1 METGLSDLEQTLDD
15 LWRRV
20 RQTNLYGGRPRNAVS
35 EESVAAA
42 QSALSLAEASG
53 DQRFLREAWY
63 MMAFALNANEQYVAS
78 ITYYRLAIPAFD
90 QAGEIERS
98 SRMKLGFVVA
108 LSATGQSREALAVAR
123 EAEEVFRNSGDLASL
138 AKLKTN
144 LGSVHQ
150 RLDNYE
156 RASQCQFEAVELF
169 QKAGDESALAQSYLN
184 LGSTLCF
191 LDRFDESEVMYAKCD
206 EIAAKLGLHDLRAH
220 ATYNKAYLY
229 FLSGRLSPALL
240 MYRDARQ
247 MFSENTSLRHAALCD
262 LDEAEIYI
270 QLRLPQDALVL
281 AQAAARSF
289 ADLDMPYEQGKA
301 IAFGAVA
308 LTQKR
313 QFGDAL
319 TAFKEAQ
326 AVLKQDGN
334 LFWTALLD
342 LYRAEVLFS
351 IGRLWE
357 AHSLAKTADAK
368 FAEAGYPAKRLI
380 TLVLLGRVCL
390 GLGRLDEAE
399 FHVRMV
405 RELAEDTK
413 ISLFLFACYSLSAEL
428 AEREGDARRAGEFYE
443 RAAHEIELRHT
454 HLHHDELGITFYKNK
469 AEVFES
475 LVCLTLDS
483 EDSSASAARAYAWCE
498 KAKSQIIID
507 ALAPHLPSIRS
518 RASEALIARV
528 DRLRGELNGSY
539 LRFRP
544 EFFATPGLPKGGQV
558 ELREDE
564 LVKTLNELS
573 NSDSEYVS
581 LQIASSVRL
590 EELQQSLP
598 ADTTVLQYYFAR
610 DEVIAFVIS
619 ATKFRVVRHV
629 TPTKR
634 VHFFAGRLQ
643 YQMERFSALVRNDNE
658 EGDVEGRR
666 TPADQ
671 VLQHFYKEL
680 IVPVMPYLE
689 TSGLIIVPHGVLH
702 RIPFHA
708 FFDGERYLADLFDIS
723 YAPSGSVLKY
733 CLDRP
738 DVVDAAPLGA
748 ALKPP
753 DNVVAHFIHTDA
765 RVALRA
771 DNPVLSRLEFED
783 GSLCIPDIYSSQW
796 QTNLLSI
803 CSGETSM
810 NVSGDIEGFLGLVR
824 SLLYAGC
831 RSVLLELWKLR
842 REPSLKFFELFYAEW
857 ISGKTKH
864 QALSAAQQALRQE
877 YSHPLDWAPFILT
890 GRR

>member
-20 RQTNLYGGRPRNAVS
+20 RQTSFYGGRPRNALS

-53 DQRFLREAWY
+53 NPRFLREAWY
-63 MMAFALNANEQYVAS
+63 MMAYAFNANEEYIAS
-78 ITYYRLAIPAFD
+78 INYYRMAIPAFD
-90 QAGEIERS
+90 QAGEIERAG
-98 SRMKLGFVVA
+98 RMRLGFVVA
-108 LSATGQSREALAVAR
+108 LSVTGQSREALDVASQ
-123 EAEEVFRNSGDLASL
+123 AEEIFRERGDLASL

-144 LGSVHQ
+144 LGAVHQ

-156 RASQCQFEAVELF
+156 RASQCQLEAVELF
-169 QKAGDESALAQSYLN
+169 QKVGDERALAQSYLN
-184 LGSTLCF
+184 LGSTLTF
-191 LDRFDESEVMYAKCD
+191 LDRFDESREMYAKCD
-206 EIAAKLGLHDLRAH
+206 EIAARLELTDLRAH
-220 ATYNKAYLY
+220 AQYNKAYLH
-229 FLSGRLSPALL
+229 FLSGRLSQALL
-240 MYRDARQ
+240 TYRDARR

-281 AQAAARSF
+281 AQSAARSF

-301 IAFGAVA
+301 IAFGAMA

-334 LFWTALLD
+334 LLWSALLD

-357 AHSLAKTADAK
+357 AHSLAKAADAK
-368 FAEAGYPAKRLI
+368 FAEAGYPAKRII

-405 RELAEDTK
+405 RELAEETR

-428 AEREGDARRAGEFYE
+428 AEREGDDARAASFYE

-483 EDSSASAARAYAWCE
+483 DRIGGAAGRAYGWCE
-498 KAKSQIIID
+498 KAKSQVIID

-518 RASEALIARV
+518 KASEALIARV

-544 EFFATPGLPKGGQV
+544 EFLATPGLPKDGQV
-558 ELREDE
+558 EVKEDE
-564 LVKTLNELS
+564 LVKTLSELS
-573 NSDSEYVS
+573 TSDSEYVS

-590 EELQQSLP
+590 EELQKALP
-598 ADTTVLQYYFAR
+598 PDTTVLQYFFAR
-610 DEVIAFVIS
+610 DEVVAFVIS
-619 ATKFRVVRHV
+619 ATTFRVVRHV

-643 YQMERFSALVRNDNE
+643 YQMERFSALVRNENE
-658 EGDVEGRR
+658 EADVEGRR
-666 TPADQ
+666 RPSDQ
-671 VLQHFYKEL
+671 VMHHFYKEL
-680 IVPVMPYLE
+680 IVPVMPFLQ
-689 TSGLIIVPHGVLH
+689 TSGLIIIPHGVLH
-702 RIPFHA
+702 RVPFHA

-723 YAPSGSVLKY
+723 YAPSGSALKY
-733 CLDRP
+733 CLERP
-738 DVVDAAPLGA
+738 DVEDSTSLRATVRPL
-748 ALKPP
+748 
-753 DNVVAHFIHTDA
+753 DNVVAHFIHADA
-765 RVALRA
+765 RVALRD
-771 DNPVLSRLEFED
+771 DNPVLSRLEFPD
-783 GSLCIPDIYSSQW
+783 GGFSIPDIYSSQW

-803 CSGETSM
+803 CSGETYM
-810 NVSGDIEGFLGLVR
+810 NVSGDLEGFLGLMR

-842 REPSLKFFELFYAEW
+842 REPSAKFFELFYAEW
-857 ISGKTKH
+857 LGGKTKQ
-864 QALSAAQQALRQE
+864 QALSAAQQELRKA
-877 YSHPLDWAPFILT
+877 YPHPLDWAPFILT